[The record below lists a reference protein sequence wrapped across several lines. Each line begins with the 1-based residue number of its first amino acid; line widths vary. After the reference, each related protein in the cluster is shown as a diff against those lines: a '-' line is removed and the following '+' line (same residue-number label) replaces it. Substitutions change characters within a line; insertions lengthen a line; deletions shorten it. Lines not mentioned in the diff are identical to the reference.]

1 MRAAPGTAYVT
12 TTTTS
17 SPAATAAPARAR
29 SRLFSVLVGLSTLV
43 VLLQGLWAG
52 LFVHEGQDY
61 TAGWVEVH
69 ARGADVAIGLALLA
83 LVVALVK
90 LRSRRDLVVGSVAFV
105 VLLVLEAYLGGLIG
119 DHATLTAVH
128 FPLAML
134 LMGLAVWLPL
144 RARR

>member
-1 MRAAPGTAYVT
+1 MTQ
-12 TTTTS
+12 
-17 SPAATAAPARAR
+17 SPALTRPDDATTATRPR
-29 SRLFSVLVGLSTLV
+29 SRVFSILVGLSTLV

-52 LFVHEGQDY
+52 FFIQEGQDY
-61 TAGWVEVH
+61 KDSWVEVH
-69 ARGADVAIGLALLA
+69 ARGADLAIALALA
-83 LVVALVK
+83 ATVVALVK
-90 LRSRRDLVVGSVAFV
+90 LRSRRDLVAGSIAFT

-119 DHATLTAVH
+119 DHSALTGIH

>member
-1 MRAAPGTAYVT
+1 MTQSPALTRTDAGTA
-12 TTTTS
+12 S
-17 SPAATAAPARAR
+17 ARPR
-29 SRLFSVLVGLSTLV
+29 SRAFSILVGLSTLV

-52 LFVHEGQDY
+52 FFVQEGQDY
-61 TAGWVEVH
+61 KDSWVEVH
-69 ARGADVAIGLALLA
+69 ARGADVAIALALA
-83 LVVALVK
+83 ATVVALVR
-90 LRSRRDLVVGSVAFV
+90 LRSRKDLVAGSIALT

-119 DHATLTAVH
+119 DHSALTAVH